1 MKYLLR
7 GPPERLAQCSKSGW
21 QKFFDSQRVLGQ
33 IIDFC
38 KLDNLAINR
47 LKMLRSV
54 FEMAMI

>member
-1 MKYLLR
+1 MFEIRVAKGL
-7 GPPERLAQCSKSGW
+7 
-21 QKFFDSQRVLGQ
+21 DSQRVLGQ

-54 FEMAMI
+54 FEMAMM